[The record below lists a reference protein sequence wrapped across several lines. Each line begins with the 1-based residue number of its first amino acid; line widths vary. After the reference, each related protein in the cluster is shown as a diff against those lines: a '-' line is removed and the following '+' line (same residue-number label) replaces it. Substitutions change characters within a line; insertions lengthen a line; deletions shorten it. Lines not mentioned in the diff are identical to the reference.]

1 MNDTGGCWKVTHFSS
16 VWNCVVVHP
25 CTWGWRIELQSFAV
39 VSYLLCLCLLSSLGS
54 SFTCEGGECHFVTK
68 KLFLNFLCQFAQK
81 IASLTVMVLHCL
93 ENIIGFPVL
102 VIWLFLPFIIRKLL
116 RLELLLI
123 CCAFCIYSC
132 QAESSL
138 GREWCMG
145 LVGMC
150 SYWKE

>member
-1 MNDTGGCWKVTHFSS
+1 VTHFSS
-16 VWNCVVVHP
+16 LWNCVVVHL
-25 CTWGWRIELQSFAV
+25 CTRGWRIELQSFAV
-39 VSYLLCLCLLSSLGS
+39 VSKCSVCVFCPLLDRLLHVSLHVR
-54 SFTCEGGECHFVTK
+54 GGEGHFVTK
-68 KLFLNFLCQFAQK
+68 KLVLNFLCQFVQK
-81 IASLTVMVLHCL
+81 ITSLTVKLLRCL

-102 VIWLFLPFIIRKLL
+102 VIWLFLQFIIKKLL
-116 RLELLLI
+116 SLELLLI

-150 SYWKE
+150 SY